1 MALMKG
7 VGATTGNE
15 VYKDR
20 LFTFI
25 FGNEAY
31 KAWTLELY
39 NAINHTQYD
48 NPEDISI
55 ETLRQVLYM
64 GMHDDVAFVIADM
77 LNLWEQ
83 QSTFNP
89 NMPLRMLEY
98 TANLFEKYIKREG
111 LNKYSQRQIMLPTP
125 RLIVFYNG
133 LREAADESVL
143 RLSDAFKPEHRDC
156 ADIAVNVRMININ
169 QGHSQTL
176 MEDCRPLSEYAWIV
190 DSIRTLR
197 RSVSLEAAIDQTI
210 DGMAGD
216 FMTRPVLQAHKAEVK
231 NMLLTEY
238 NEVETMEL
246 FKKEWRAEGREEG
259 RDSERVRSIRQLMQ
273 SLKLTAR
280 QAMDALGIPAGE
292 QSKYEAL
299 MD

>member
-1 MALMKG
+1 
-7 VGATTGNE
+7 
-15 VYKDR
+15 
-20 LFTFI
+20 
-25 FGNEAY
+25 
-31 KAWTLELY
+31 
-39 NAINHTQYD
+39 
-48 NPEDISI
+48 
-55 ETLRQVLYM
+55 
-64 GMHDDVAFVIADM
+64 
-77 LNLWEQ
+77 
-83 QSTFNP
+83 
-89 NMPLRMLEY
+89 
-98 TANLFEKYIKREG
+98 
-111 LNKYSQRQIMLPTP
+111 
-125 RLIVFYNG
+125 
-133 LREAADESVL
+133 
-143 RLSDAFKPEHRDC
+143 
-156 ADIAVNVRMININ
+156 
-169 QGHSQTL
+169 

-210 DGMAGD
+210 DGMPGD

-246 FKKEWRAEGREEG
+246 FKKEWRAEGRAEGRKEGRVEGRVEG

-292 QSKYEAL
+292 QSRYEAL